1 MVRFAGIAGALAISA
16 LALGDTIEPV
26 RTSVTAQL
34 PPAAERSGVPEPPR
48 SSVDVKEPGQS
59 GRRIHVPAKGDVQAA
74 IDEAKPGDTITLEA
88 GATYTGPFR
97 LRPKTG
103 SGWIVVTT
111 SKRGALPRF
120 GERVAPSHARA
131 MPRLESRSAS
141 VIEADA
147 GAHHYRL
154 LGLEIAPAR
163 GEFLYQLVTLGDNE
177 SDVSQLP
184 HDIVI
189 DRCYI
194 HGDPRVGGRR
204 GVAMNSVRTAVM
216 GSYLSDF
223 KESGADSQ
231 AIAGWNGPG
240 PFTITNNYLEAAGE
254 NVMFGGADPA
264 VDGLVP
270 ADIEV
275 TLNHMAKPLRWMK
288 GHDSFEGT
296 NWTVKNLFELK
307 NARRVLIDRNL
318 LEYNWVDAQN
328 GFAILFT
335 VRNQDGRAPWS
346 TVEDVMFSG
355 NLVRHV
361 GAGINILGHDDVH
374 PSGPAQRITIRNNL
388 FEDVGGRWGSGR
400 LFQLLAG
407 ARHITI
413 DRNTAYQTGSVL
425 TGGDTAPHP
434 GFAFTRN
441 VVPHNQYGI
450 TGSGTASGKPS
461 LEKYF
466 PAAVV
471 RGNVIVGGDP
481 AIHPPGN
488 HFPKTLPDA
497 RRIEH
502 GAGADVQSIT
512 ATARRVASAD
522 RHVAG
527 AAEQPTAKRG
537 SGVVLVFLGSF
548 LLLGYVYVGY
558 PGVTWLLARLRPRHR
573 VTANIQPTVTI
584 VIVAHNEDDRIDRR
598 IENLLALDYPREL
611 VEILIGSDGSTDATV
626 HRASRYADSGVKVYA
641 FAERRGKAAVLN
653 DLAAR
658 ASGEVLVFGDA
669 RQTFAAD
676 VLSVLV
682 SRFADPA
689 VGAVSGELI
698 LTTGPRATA
707 IGRGAG
713 FYWRYEKFIRSNES
727 RWGSTLCATGAIYA
741 IRRALFE
748 PIPADTILDDVL
760 IPARIAR
767 RGYAVQFEPAA
778 KAYDSAPVTPRQEHV
793 RKART
798 IAGNFQLFAR
808 EPWLLD
814 PRRNPLWFSTI
825 SHRGLRL
832 TLPVL
837 HVALLAS
844 NVALADGVLFMS
856 LLTGQVAF
864 YAIALAAHV
873 LTRFHQRI
881 AAFAVPYAMCLMLCA
896 TVAGFLRFAAGRQ
909 LVMWERV
916 RPAAVDYR

>member
-1 MVRFAGIAGALAISA
+1 MLRIAGIAGVVAIFA

-26 RTSVTAQL
+26 RTSATEAPQS
-34 PPAAERSGVPEPPR
+34 AGATSGVPEPPR
-48 SSVDVKEPGQS
+48 ATVDVQEPDQS
-59 GRRIHVPAKGDVQAA
+59 GRRIHVPAKGNLQAA
-74 IDEAKPGDTITLEA
+74 IDEANPGDTITLEA

-97 LRPKTG
+97 LRAKSG
-103 SGWIVVTT
+103 SGWIVITT
-111 SKRGALPRF
+111 SKRGGLPRF

-131 MPRLESRSAS
+131 MPRLESRSGS

-154 LGLEIAPAR
+154 VGLEIAPAA
-163 GEFLYQLVTLGDNE
+163 GEFLYQLVTFGDKE
-177 SDVSQLP
+177 SDVSQMP

-204 GVAMNSVRTAVM
+204 GVAMNSVRTAVV

-240 PFTITNNYLEAAGE
+240 PFKISNNYLEAAGE

-264 VDGLVP
+264 VKGLVP

-288 GHDSFEGT
+288 GHESFEGVG
-296 NWTVKNLFELK
+296 WTVKNLFELK
-307 NARRVLIDRNL
+307 NARRVLVDRNL

-361 GAGINILGHDDVH
+361 GAGVNVLGHDDVH
-374 PSGPAQRITIRNNL
+374 PSGPARRITIRNNL

-407 ARHITI
+407 ARDITI
-413 DRNTAYQTGSVL
+413 DRNTAYQTGTIL

-434 GFAFTRN
+434 GFTFTRN
-441 VVPHNQYGI
+441 IVPHNQYGI
-450 TGSGTASGKPS
+450 TGSGTSSGKPS
-461 LEKYF
+461 LDKYF
-466 PAAVV
+466 PGAVV
-471 RGNVIVGGDP
+471 RGNVIIGGDP
-481 AIHPPGN
+481 ALHPPGN
-488 HFPKTLPDA
+488 QFPATLAEA
-497 RRIEH
+497 RRL
-502 GAGADVQSIT
+502 GNTAGADVQSIA

-522 RHVAG
+522 RQAAG
-527 AAEQPTAKRG
+527 TADQPSARRG
-537 SGVVLVFLGSF
+537 GGAVLVFVVS
-548 LLLGYVYVGY
+548 LLLLAYVYVGY
-558 PGVTWLLARLRPRHR
+558 PIAAWLRARLRPRHR
-573 VTANIQPTVTI
+573 ITANIEPTVSI
-584 VIVAHNEDDRIDRR
+584 IIVAHNEDDRIDRR
-598 IENLLALDYPREL
+598 IENLLALDYPRER

-626 HRASRYADSGVKVYA
+626 LRASRYADSGVKVCA

-669 RQTFAAD
+669 RQTFAPD
-676 VLSVLV
+676 VLRVLV
-682 SRFADPA
+682 SRFADAA

-727 RWGSTLCATGAIYA
+727 RSGSTLCATGAIYA
-741 IRRALFE
+741 IRRSLFQ
-748 PIPADTILDDVL
+748 PIPADTVLDDVL

-767 RGYAVQFEPAA
+767 QGYAVLFEPAA

-814 PRRNPLWFSTI
+814 PRRNPLWFSTV

-837 HVALLAS
+837 HVAVLVS
-844 NVALADGVLFMS
+844 NVALAGDAIFT
-856 LLTGQVAF
+856 LLLSGQLAF
-864 YAIALAAHV
+864 YAVALAAHV

-881 AAFAVPYAMCLMLCA
+881 AAFAVPYAMCVMLCA
-896 TVAGFLRFAAGRQ
+896 TVAGFLRFVAGRQ
-909 LVMWERV
+909 VVTWERV
-916 RPAAVDYR
+916 RPAAADY